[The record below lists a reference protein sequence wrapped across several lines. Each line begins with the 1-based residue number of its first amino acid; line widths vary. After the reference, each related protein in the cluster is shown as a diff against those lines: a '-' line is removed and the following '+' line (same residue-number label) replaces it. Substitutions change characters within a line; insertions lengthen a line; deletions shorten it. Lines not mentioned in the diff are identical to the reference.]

1 MRTHMYFCAF
11 LVLLLSACSSNPKSQ
26 RTKSGLNPEKF
37 DSIID
42 GKQTGLYSITN
53 NSDVEVCF
61 TNYGARILSI
71 LVPDKNG
78 DMKDIVL
85 NYDNLNSL
93 TTEASDYGASI
104 GRYANRIKEGI
115 LVVDGDT
122 IQLPQNNFGHC
133 LHGGI
138 KGWQYQVY
146 NLVNQTP
153 NSLTFSYLSVDGEE
167 NFPGNVEAF
176 VTYTLTDNNSLEIDY
191 EATTDQKTV
200 INMTNH
206 SYFNLTG
213 NPLTPIT
220 DHNLYVNA
228 DNYTPIDETV
238 ITTGEILSLKDT
250 PLDFTVERKI
260 GSRID
265 EYNFD
270 QLKFADGI
278 DHNFVLNTQGD
289 DTQLAARIYS
299 EETGIGV
306 EVYTNEPGIQVYT
319 GNFMDGSAIGKKG
332 LAYNKRT
339 GVCLETQHYPD
350 SPNKSDWPSVY
361 LSPGETY
368 KSKCTY
374 KFTLTK

>member
-1 MRTHMYFCAF
+1 MRKHIYFCTL
-11 LVLLLSACSSNPKSQ
+11 LVLLLSACNTNTKSQ
-26 RTKSGLNPEKF
+26 LTKSGLNPEKF
-37 DSIID
+37 DSIVD
-42 GKQTGLYSITN
+42 GKQTGLFTITN
-53 NSDVEVCF
+53 NSGLEVCF

-78 DMKDIVL
+78 DMQDIVL
-85 NYDNLNSL
+85 NYDNIKSL

-104 GRYANRIKEGI
+104 GRYANRIKNGI

-146 NLVNQTP
+146 DVVNRTA
-153 NSLTFSYLSVDGEE
+153 NSVTFSYLSVDGEE
-167 NFPGNVEAF
+167 NFPGNIEAF
-176 VTYTLTDNNSLEIDY
+176 VTYTLNDDNALHIDY
-191 EATTDQKTV
+191 EATTDKKTV
-200 INMTNH
+200 VNMTNH

-220 DHNLYVNA
+220 EHFLYVNA

-250 PLDFTVERKI
+250 PLDFTTEREI
-260 GSRID
+260 GGRID
-265 EYNFD
+265 EYEFD
-270 QLKFADGI
+270 QLQFADGI
-278 DHNFVLNTQGD
+278 DHNFVLNTQGEI
-289 DTQLAARIYS
+289 TQLAARIYS
-299 EETGIGV
+299 EITGIGV

-319 GNFMDGSAIGKKG
+319 GNFMDGSAIGKNGKP
-332 LAYNKRT
+332 YNKRT

-350 SPNKSDWPSVY
+350 SPNKPDWPSVY
-361 LSPGETY
+361 LNPGETY
-368 KSKCTY
+368 RSKCVY